1 MPWWWNWETRQ
12 IQNLVPEMECG
23 FEPHPGYQKEE
34 ETTMT
39 RLDQIE
45 YRLNYLLSQYD
56 IRKDEPG
63 FKIQIAFLAAERKA
77 LLKQHTPLEDVE

>member
-1 MPWWWNWETRQ
+1 
-12 IQNLVPEMECG
+12 
-23 FEPHPGYQKEE
+23 
-34 ETTMT
+34 MT